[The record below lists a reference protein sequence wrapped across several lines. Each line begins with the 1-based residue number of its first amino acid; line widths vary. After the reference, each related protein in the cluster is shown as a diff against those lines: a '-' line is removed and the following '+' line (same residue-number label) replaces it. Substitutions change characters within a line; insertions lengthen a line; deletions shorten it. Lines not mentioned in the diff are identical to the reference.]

1 MDSADFITKNM
12 TEEMLDDP
20 DATNTKPIENL
31 FGNLD
36 HELRKTGPQGFM
48 KVSDNLIIKYCSDL
62 IGIGYQ
68 WRTKA
73 NRQKA
78 KELREKEQSF
88 TKVQQALIDININEE
103 DAVKLAQNNKIFR
116 LYIILQGEHTMV
128 Q

>member
-1 MDSADFITKNM
+1 M

-20 DATNTKPIENL
+20 DGTNTKPIENL

-36 HELRKTGPQGFM
+36 RELRKTGPQGFM
-48 KVSDNLIIKYCSDL
+48 KVSDDLIIKYSSDL

-88 TKVQQALIDININEE
+88 TKAQQALIDININEE
-103 DAVKLAQNNKIFR
+103 DFR
-116 LYIILQGEHTMV
+116 LYIILQEST
-128 Q
+128 QWSNDNCRETELFSPRLEKK